1 MLFALAP
8 LAAVFFLQDPATPT
22 PTPAA
27 DAPVRVRALII
38 EQEANGLPNQ
48 PTEERVLQRLIVAAD
63 RLCLEDPTS
72 GVATVL
78 RLDRDPPTMLEISTD
93 RAHYREG
100 RPLDQIQRDRDRQER
115 QTLEKLDG
123 RPAKERESV
132 MADLHLRPGLAREV
146 TVERPAEEREI
157 LGRKAERVIV
167 RENGRVVV
175 DAWISAEDFGIPF
188 FEFYRRVGAFSQAV
202 LDALRAVEGLPLEV
216 DFTVVTA
223 TLAHKIEVRAR
234 SLKVEEVP
242 AWVFEVPAGAVKI
255 EESPFAACPICGR
268 EVEKAAPPA
277 GMSTRRDGTEVFFDR
292 RECKVEYN
300 RREWPER
307 FGPKHERE

>member
-1 MLFALAP
+1 MLTALAP
-8 LAAVFFLQDPATPT
+8 LAAWLLLLQSPAVPATP
-22 PTPAA
+22 PSGE
-27 DAPVRVRALII
+27 APLRLRALII

-48 PTEERVLQRLIVAAD
+48 PTEERVIQRLIVAKD
-63 RLCLEDPTS
+63 RLCLEDPSS
-72 GVATVL
+72 GVATIL
-78 RLDRDPPTMLEISTD
+78 RLDRDPPAMLEVSTD

-100 RPLDQIQRDRDRQER
+100 RPLDQLQRERDRQER
-115 QTLEKLDG
+115 QTLERLEKAS
-123 RPAKERESV
+123 AKEREAV
-132 MADLHLRPGLAREV
+132 MADMHLRPGLAREV
-146 TVERPAEEREI
+146 TVDRPGERREI
-157 LGRKAERVIV
+157 LGRSAERVVV
-167 RENGRVVV
+167 RENGRIVV
-175 DAWISAEDFGIPF
+175 DAWVAAEDFGIPF

-223 TLAHKIEVRAR
+223 TLAHRIEVRAR
-234 SLKVEEVP
+234 ELRLEDVP

-255 EESPFAACPICGR
+255 EESPFAQCPICGR

-277 GMSTRRDGTEVFFDR
+277 GMSTKRDGTEVYFDR

-307 FGPKHERE
+307 FAPKPKE

>member
-1 MLFALAP
+1 MTFLLAP
-8 LAAVFFLQDPATPT
+8 LAAALLLLQDAAPPPAPK
-22 PTPAA
+22 AA
-27 DAPVRVRALII
+27 DATTRIRALVI

-48 PTEERVLQRLIVAAD
+48 PTEERVLQRLIMAAD
-63 RLCLEDPTS
+63 RLCLEDPGS

-78 RLDRDPPTMLEISTD
+78 RLDRDPPAMLEISTD

-100 RPLDQIQRDRDRQER
+100 RPLDQIQRERDRQER
-115 QTLEKLDG
+115 QTLVRLESAS
-123 RPAKERESV
+123 AKERDAV

-146 TVERPAEEREI
+146 AVERSGERREI
-157 LGRKAERVIV
+157 LGRPAERVIV

-175 DAWISAEDFGIPF
+175 DAWIAAEDFGIPF

-234 SLKVEEVP
+234 ALKVDEVP

-255 EESPFAACPICGR
+255 EESPFAPCPICGR
-268 EVEKAAPPA
+268 EVEKTAPPA
-277 GMSTRRDGTEVFFDR
+277 GMSTRRDGSEVFFDR
-292 RECKVEYN
+292 RECKAEYN

-307 FGPKHERE
+307 FAPRPKE